1 MMGRPRLS
9 LPLASAALLALVSAA
24 PAQEALRVC
33 LNENIPL
40 YSVRN
45 SKRGSGFDVMIAEAV
60 AKRLGRPLAIQW
72 FETKLEADAS
82 LTIEANTLLSDGR
95 CDLVGGYPLIKGGLG
110 KPRVAAGK
118 MAAFAGAKASDRRR
132 RVALGELVPTRPYHR
147 APLALVV
154 NTGVT
159 KPINGLVD
167 LEGLRIAVEAS
178 TLADAILM
186 GFKDGRLVNHITH
199 LVPGRENPL
208 PRVEAGEFEVT
219 LINLRRFDA
228 FRAQN
233 PTARLKATGFYHR
246 VGPNMGF
253 VGLATNGELIESVNR
268 VIAEMAESGELK
280 ALGEASG
287 LTYVAPR
294 EPFVGDNVTI
304 ADLSEK

>member
-1 MMGRPRLS
+1 MRLFRFS
-9 LPLASAALLALVSAA
+9 LPIAGFTLLALMRAA
-24 PAQEALRVC
+24 GAQEALRVC

-40 YSVRN
+40 YSER
-45 SKRGSGFDVMIAEAV
+45 KGKEGSGFDVSVAAAL

-95 CDLVGGYPLIKGGLG
+95 CDLVGGYPLLKSSLG

-118 MAAFAGAKASDRRR
+118 MADFAGAKAGDRRR
-132 RVALGELVPTRPYHR
+132 RVALGELMPTRPYHR
-147 APLALVV
+147 APLAVIV
-154 NTGVT
+154 GAGVT
-159 KPINGLVD
+159 KPVGGLAD
-167 LEGLRIAVEAS
+167 LEGLKLAVEAS

-186 GFKDGRLVNHITH
+186 GFKGGRLVNDITH
-199 LVPGRENPL
+199 LAPGRENPL
-208 PRVEAGEFEVT
+208 PRLEAGEFDAT

-228 FRAQN
+228 FRANN
-233 PTARLKATGFYHR
+233 PGTRLKATGFYHR

-253 VGLATNGELIESVNR
+253 VGLAEKVELIDAVNR
-268 VIAEMAESGELK
+268 AIDEMVASGELK
-280 ALGEASG
+280 GLAAASG

-304 ADLSEK
+304 ADLSEN